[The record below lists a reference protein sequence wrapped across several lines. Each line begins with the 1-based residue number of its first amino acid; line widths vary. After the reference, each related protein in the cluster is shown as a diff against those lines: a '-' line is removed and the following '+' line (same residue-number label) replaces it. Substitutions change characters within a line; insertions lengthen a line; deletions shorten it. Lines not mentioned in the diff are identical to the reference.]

1 MRAMPKTDRLKNLR
15 TALQGHETT
24 VTAGV
29 AVVAL
34 LLIGALILWLTA
46 DRVPDFREYEA
57 GAERKTQ
64 FFEFMRPL
72 IREENARV
80 LEDRRR
86 LRELA
91 AEEEPGWLDRR
102 WLHGLAEEYRL
113 DPEEFDEESLI
124 DALLR
129 RVDAVP
135 MSLALAQAAKES
147 GWGTSRFARKG
158 YNFFGEWCY
167 EAGCGLVPQ
176 SRAPGRS
183 HEVRAFDSPR
193 ESVANY
199 IRNINTNRSYRE
211 LREARARL
219 RAQHRPL
226 SGLVLA
232 EQLQRYSE
240 RGQAY
245 VEEIKGLIRYNKLE
259 QSGA

>member
-1 MRAMPKTDRLKNLR
+1 MSVKNRIRSFL
-15 TALQGHETT
+15 TALQGREIA
-24 VTAGV
+24 VTATSV
-29 AVVAL
+29 FAL
-34 LLIGALILWLTA
+34 LVIGALLVWMTR
-46 DRVPDFREYEA
+46 DRVPDFRQYEA
-57 GAERKTQ
+57 GIERKAQ
-64 FFEFMRPL
+64 FFDFMRPL

-91 AEEEPGWLDRR
+91 AEDDLGWLDRR
-102 WLHGLAEEYRL
+102 WLRGLAGEYRL
-113 DPEEFDEESLI
+113 DPEDFDEESLI
-124 DALLR
+124 DALMR

-147 GWGTSRFARKG
+147 GWGTSRFARRG

-167 EAGCGLVPQ
+167 EEGCGLVPLA
-176 SRAPGRS
+176 RAAGRS

-193 ESVANY
+193 DSVANY

-211 LREARARL
+211 LREARASL
-219 RAQHRPL
+219 RAQDRPL

-259 QSGA
+259 RSGA